1 MGRRVAVTGLG
12 LVTPLG
18 TNLQETWDGLIAGRS
33 GAGPITRFDPARSP
47 VRFACEVKGFDPAQ
61 YLDRKEVRRY
71 DLFAQ
76 FAIGAADQAV
86 ADACLSNNWHAVDLK
101 RVGVVVGTG
110 TGGVAT
116 FEENCRALFEKGPSR
131 VSPFFVPMYM
141 PNAAAAL
148 ISMRYGAKGPNYAT
162 VSACASSAH
171 SIGDAVDL
179 IRNDYADIMIA
190 GGAEAAITPLAFAS
204 FANMKALSERNDDP
218 QTASR
223 PFDKDRDGFV
233 MGDGAAMVILEE
245 WEHARRRGAK
255 IYAEVAGYGLTADAH
270 HITAPAPDGAGAQDA
285 MRLAMRDAGVKPEQV
300 GYINAH
306 GTSTPHGDA
315 AETAAVK
322 GVFGEHARRL
332 IFGSTKSMTGHLLGA
347 SGALEAAVCAMALQT
362 GIIPPTINQ
371 FTRDPACDLD
381 SAPNKAVRR
390 SIDVAL
396 SNSFGF
402 GGHNVTLVIRRAA

>member
-1 MGRRVAVTGLG
+1 MARRVAITGLG

-18 TNLQETWDGLIAGRS
+18 TNVSSTWEGLLAGRS
-33 GAGPITRFDPARSP
+33 GAGPITRFDPVQSP
-47 VRFACEVKGFDPAQ
+47 VQFACEVKGFDPAQ
-61 YLDRKEVRRY
+61 YLDKKEIRRY

-76 FAIGAADQAV
+76 YAIGAAEQAV
-86 ADACLSNNWHAVDLK
+86 TDACLARNWSAADLK
-101 RVGVVVGTG
+101 RVGVLIGTG
-110 TGGVAT
+110 TGGLQT

-141 PNAAAAL
+141 PNVAAAL
-148 ISMRYGAKGPNYAT
+148 ISMRYGAKGPNYCT

-171 SIGDAVDL
+171 SVGDALDL
-179 IRNDYADIMIA
+179 IRNDQADIMIA
-190 GGAEAAITPLAFAS
+190 GGAEAAITPLAVAS

-233 MGDGAAMVILEE
+233 MGDGAAVLILEE
-245 WEHARRRGAK
+245 WEHARQRGAK
-255 IYAEVAGYGLTADAH
+255 IYAEVAGYGMTADAY
-270 HITAPAPDGAGAQDA
+270 HITAPAPDGSGAQDA
-285 MRLAMRDAGVKPEQV
+285 MRLAMQDAGVKPEQI

-322 GVFGEHARRL
+322 AVFGAQARKL
-332 IFGSTKSMTGHLLGA
+332 IFGSTKSMSGHLLGA
-347 SGALEAAVCAMALQT
+347 AGAFEFAICALALKN
-362 GIIPPTINQ
+362 GVIPPTINQ
-371 FTRDPACDLD
+371 FNADPACDLD
-381 SAPNKAVRR
+381 SAPNHAVKRQTE
-390 SIDVAL
+390 VAL

-402 GGHNVTLVIRRAA
+402 GGHNVTLAVRRVA

>member
-1 MGRRVAVTGLG
+1 MARRVAITGLG

-18 TNLQETWDGLIAGRS
+18 TNVQSTWDGLLAGRS
-33 GAGPITRFDPARSP
+33 GAGPITRFDPVQSP
-47 VRFACEVKGFDPAQ
+47 VKFACEVKGFEPAKF
-61 YLDRKEVRRY
+61 LDKKEVRRY

-76 FAIGAADQAV
+76 FAIGAAEEAV
-86 ADACLSNNWHAVDLK
+86 ADACLATSWDTVNLK
-101 RVGVVVGTG
+101 RVGVLIGTG
-110 TGGVAT
+110 TGGLQT
-116 FEENCRALFEKGPSR
+116 FEANCRALFEKGPSR

-141 PNAAAAL
+141 PNVAAAL
-148 ISMRYGAKGPNYAT
+148 ISMRYGAKGPNYCT

-171 SIGDAVDL
+171 SVGDALDL
-179 IRNDYADIMIA
+179 IRNDKADLMIA
-190 GGAEAAITPLAFAS
+190 GGAEAAITPLAVAS

-233 MGDGAAMVILEE
+233 MGDGAAVLILEE
-245 WEHARRRGAK
+245 WEHAQRRGAK
-255 IYAEVAGYGLTADAH
+255 VYAEVVGYGMTADAH
-270 HITAPAPDGAGAQDA
+270 HITAPAPDGAGAQEA
-285 MRLAMRDAGVKPEQV
+285 MRLAMQSGGIRPEEI

-322 GVFGEHARRL
+322 AVFGEQARKL

-347 SGALEAAVCAMALQT
+347 AGAFEFAICALALKN
-362 GIIPPTINQ
+362 GVIPPTINQ
-371 FTRDPACDLD
+371 FNPDPACDLD
-381 SAPNKAVRR
+381 SARNHAVERQV
-390 SIDVAL
+390 DVAL

-402 GGHNVTLVIRRAA
+402 GGHNVTLAVRRVV